1 MIRKNRQFIRKLSP
15 NLTQA
20 ENFIL
25 GIGAKMFTIAGPVI
39 AYGVSVSMVYWI
51 TTLF

>member
-1 MIRKNRQFIRKLSP
+1 MSP

-20 ENFIL
+20 EGFVL
-25 GIGAKMFTIAGPVI
+25 GVGANMFKIAGPVI
-39 AYGVSVSMVYWI
+39 TYGTVASVVYGVVYWI